1 MLAVRASEKG
11 SEKLQVNVLPCRIH
25 RNGPSKVTKRCWC
38 PTTEEGLMITL
49 TCFLVRYW
57 QLNDLDGSKT
67 AYFRGRK
74 LRGRQIKLPKKYRG
88 LTVIRTDE
96 TLSGASDE
104 EQTTLHKQPYEDE
117 DEEDM
122 LEHESQAEPVK
133 ILKEEANFDA
143 ITVWGHDRLPAADDS
158 FLKGIEEWVT
168 FAEAI
173 HTTPTD
179 LSQSSDTSR

>member
-38 PTTEEGLMITL
+38 PTTEE
-49 TCFLVRYW
+49 
-57 QLNDLDGSKT
+57 DGSKT
-67 AYFRGRK
+67 VYFRGRK
-74 LRGRQIKLPKKYRG
+74 LRGRQIKLPKRYRG

-96 TLSGASDE
+96 TLPVASDE
-104 EQTTLHKQPYEDE
+104 AQTTLHKQPYEDE
-117 DEEDM
+117 EDM
-122 LEHESQAEPVK
+122 LEYESQAEPVK

-158 FLKGIEEWVT
+158 FLKGIEEWVA

-179 LSQSSDTSR
+179 LSQSSGISR